1 MTYYGDIHNLDFAIF
16 PPEGFQIGMVND
28 QLRFE
33 HFKKAFELESVKNKV
48 VCDLGA
54 GTGILSLEALRQGA
68 KHVYLV
74 DLTNDTID
82 ALRTI
87 VANHPQKDKITII
100 YKDICELERSDF
112 AHDIDII
119 VTETF
124 GGDLWNE
131 GMIHY
136 INSVKSIFPDAIS
149 IPESACSRLEI
160 IDADYSDWSIWPQI
174 GDKVLIEG
182 YKTLYNGKK
191 FQATDYGLRENFEN
205 SDLKEKVLSWTDN
218 GQLQDH
224 YTVRVDGGSDKICK
238 LHHFVKHHRSSE
250 ETYWTTTAWFFKELP
265 ENSVLKISMVDHVKI
280 DITIQ
285 NQPLT

>member
-33 HFKKAFELESVKNKV
+33 HFKKAFEFESVRDKV
-48 VCDLGA
+48 ICDLGA

-74 DLTNDTID
+74 DLTSDTID
-82 ALRTI
+82 ALKTI
-87 VANHPQKDKITII
+87 VANHPHKDKITIL
-100 YKDICELERSDF
+100 YKDICELEKSDF
-112 AHDIDII
+112 AHDVDVI

-131 GMIHY
+131 GLIHY
-136 INSVKSIFPDAIS
+136 IKSVKAIFPDAVS
-149 IPESACSRLEI
+149 IPNSACSRLEI
-160 IDADYSDWSIWPQI
+160 IDADYSDWNIWPQI

-191 FQATDYGLRENFEN
+191 FQATDYGLREDFEN
-205 SDLKEKVLSWTDN
+205 SDLKEKVLSWSDDRKT
-218 GQLQDH
+218 QDS
-224 YTVRVDGGSDKICK
+224 YSLKLDSGKDKLVK
-238 LHHFVKHHRSSE
+238 LHHFVQHHPQMPES
-250 ETYWTTTAWFFKELP
+250 YWTTTAWFFKEIAQDSLL
-265 ENSVLKISMVDHVKI
+265 EISMIDHVR
-280 DITIQ
+280 IQ
-285 NQPLT
+285 LSL